1 MGCLFFPTGAA
12 GLPEEGV
19 FAEGVGEGEE
29 LLVEEFFVAVVVR
42 LKLQITVDYFP
53 FFYLRFHLLVEQE
66 LRLQVMD
73 IFAAEI

>member
-1 MGCLFFPTGAA
+1 M
-12 GLPEEGV
+12 
-19 FAEGVGEGEE
+19 GEE